1 MPFFFYVYL
10 KAERISI
17 IRKHFYY
24 RRTVEAG
31 CELMRRMIDNGFYE
45 DYKFDLLAYKINGP
59 RMALMDITEDAKEPL
74 FNLIKEDY
82 EKIKDTEYYQ
92 DYLDNLGPKKKKFFL
107 DVLKYDNYPEFK
119 KENPEY

>member
-1 MPFFFYVYL
+1 MQTTWTLL
-10 KAERISI
+10 K
-17 IRKHFYY
+17 
-24 RRTVEAG
+24 
-31 CELMRRMIDNGFYE
+31 MIDNGFYE

-59 RMALMDITEDAKEPL
+59 RMALMDITEDSKEPL

-82 EKIKDTEYYQ
+82 EKIKETEYYQ

-107 DVLKYDNYPEFK
+107 DVLKYDNYSEFK